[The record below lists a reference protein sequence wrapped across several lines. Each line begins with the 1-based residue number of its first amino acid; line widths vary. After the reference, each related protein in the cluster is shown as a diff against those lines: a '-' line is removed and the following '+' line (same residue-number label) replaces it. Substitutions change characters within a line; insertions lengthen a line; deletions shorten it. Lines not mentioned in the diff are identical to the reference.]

1 MNKQL
6 FHCVA
11 AALLGLGLAGL
22 LLWPGAVAPVRAEA
36 HIHCVNQSGTGCDAV
51 CGGGCYASVQT
62 AVGSAPPGSE
72 VRIAA
77 GTYTD
82 PAGTV
87 AVITRVLTMRG
98 GYGQSCSDEDF
109 DPDLHQ
115 TVLDAQRGGSVISIT
130 NVSHVQLFHLAL
142 TRGDGTGNLSGM
154 GAGGGIFNY
163 NTNLLVAHSVIT
175 DNLGSHSG
183 RGWGGGIY
191 SYSQDGSHM
200 TTLLQNRI
208 VSNTAGTDPASNG
221 DGGGVYVLGGEASL
235 VENQI
240 VDNLGH
246 GANQCWGGGASLTS
260 LMWGEVLTNVI
271 QGNIGS
277 RTTNGYGSG
286 LYISGGKVR
295 VAGNLIEDN
304 WSNSGNG
311 GGLEIAWS
319 DVEITG
325 NRIISNTSSG
335 GGGMYIRSL
344 TPVTM
349 ANNLI
354 VRNDSGFRGGGM
366 YLVQN
371 YPDPTPAILVNNTVA
386 DNGPDGIATW
396 GYITLTMTNNLLAG
410 NPAGILA
417 SHPASLTLAADTNL
431 FWNTSDPITGSN
443 AIQQDPLLT
452 PDYHLGAGSPAVD
465 TGLTVPWLA
474 MDLDGH
480 SRPQGSGYDIGAFEG
495 MWQEV
500 FLPLVLVNRQ

>member
-1 MNKQL
+1 VNKQL
-6 FHCVA
+6 THCVA
-11 AALLGLGLAGL
+11 AVLLGLGLAGL
-22 LLWPGAVAPVRAEA
+22 LLWLGAVAPVRADA
-36 HIHCVNQSGTGCDAV
+36 HIHCVNLNGTGCDAV
-51 CGGGCYASVQT
+51 CGGGCYASVQA
-62 AVGSAPPGSE
+62 AVDSASPGSE
-72 VRIAA
+72 IRIAA

-87 AVITRVLTMRG
+87 AVITKELAMRG
-98 GYGQSCSDEDF
+98 GYGQSCNDVDF
-109 DPDLHQ
+109 DPDLYQ
-115 TVLDAQRGGSVISIT
+115 TVLDAQWGGSVISIT

-142 TRGDGTGNLSGM
+142 TNGDGTGNLSGM
-154 GAGGGIFNY
+154 GAGGGIFNC
-163 NTNLLVAHSVIT
+163 NTNLLVAHSIIT

-191 SYSQDGSHM
+191 SYSQDGSHL
-200 TTLLQNRI
+200 TTLVQNRI

-246 GANQCWGGGASLTS
+246 GANQSQGGGVFLES

-271 QGNIGS
+271 QGNVGS

-286 LYISGGKVR
+286 LYISGGRVR
-295 VAGNLIEDN
+295 VASNRIEDN
-304 WSNSGNG
+304 WSSSGNG
-311 GGLEIAWS
+311 GGLESAWS
-319 DVEITG
+319 DIEITG
-325 NRIISNTSSG
+325 NRIISNTSGAG
-335 GGGMYIRSL
+335 GGVFIRSL

-354 VRNDSGFRGGGM
+354 VRNDGGFRGGGV
-366 YLVQN
+366 YLVSN
-371 YPDPTPAILVNNTVA
+371 LSEPTPAILVNNTVA

-396 GYITLTMTNNLLAG
+396 GYVTLTMTNNLLAG
-410 NPAGILA
+410 NPVGILA

-452 PDYHLGAGSPAVD
+452 SDYHLGAGSPAVD
-465 TGLTVPWLA
+465 AGLTIPWLA
-474 MDLDGH
+474 VDLDGCP
-480 SRPQGSGYDIGAFEG
+480 RPQDSGYDIGAFEG
-495 MWQEV
+495 GRREV
-500 FLPLVLVNRQ
+500 FLPLVLRGG